1 MVSTSPDIRPR
12 ILRDIRHPARE
23 RLHLRSF
30 ISGHVLRGSHYD
42 LFSDR
47 RRYQSMKVTKLDELR
62 ECAILIEC
70 DGITGT
76 IGEWAEHFNMPKV
89 TLAKWLRD
97 KGPQKAFEAAAVRVT
112 KPPKKLPVES
122 NPNWNAPLP
131 SYDPDLE
138 PKNRLR
144 SWSKRFTPDEIE
156 VKAKMM
162 RLA

>member
-1 MVSTSPDIRPR
+1 
-12 ILRDIRHPARE
+12 
-23 RLHLRSF
+23 
-30 ISGHVLRGSHYD
+30 
-42 LFSDR
+42 
-47 RRYQSMKVTKLDELR
+47 MKVTKLDELR
-62 ECAILIEC
+62 ECAILIKC
-70 DGITGT
+70 DDVTGT

-97 KGPQKAFEAAAVRVT
+97 MGPQKASERAAERKA
-112 KPPKKLPVES
+112 KPPKKVPVEP

-144 SWSKRFTPDEIE
+144 SWSNRFTPDEIE